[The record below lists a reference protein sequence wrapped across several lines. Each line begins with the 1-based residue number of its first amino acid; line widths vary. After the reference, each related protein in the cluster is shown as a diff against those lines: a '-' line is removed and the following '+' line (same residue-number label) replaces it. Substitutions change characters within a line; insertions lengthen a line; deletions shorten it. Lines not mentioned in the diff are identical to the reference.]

1 MKPIGMI
8 NILLDKFKGKF
19 LVDLFLGSGSTM
31 VACQTL
37 DRTCY
42 GMELEPLYC
51 QVIINRMRKNFPE
64 LEIKVNGKEYKES

>member
-1 MKPIGMI
+1 MTLIDNP
-8 NILLDKFKGKF
+8 DKIIIFDG
-19 LVDLFLGSGSTM
+19 FLGSGSTM

-37 DRTCY
+37 DRICY

-64 LEIKVNGKEYKES
+64 LEIKVNGQIYAE